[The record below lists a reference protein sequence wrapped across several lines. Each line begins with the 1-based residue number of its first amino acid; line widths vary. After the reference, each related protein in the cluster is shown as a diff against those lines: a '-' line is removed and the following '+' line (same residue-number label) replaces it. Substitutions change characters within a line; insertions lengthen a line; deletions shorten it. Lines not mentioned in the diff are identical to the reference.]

1 MEHQD
6 ITSNGIRLHVVQE
19 GPADGQLLILLHG
32 FPEFWYGWRKQ
43 IPALAAA
50 GYRVWA
56 PDQRGYNLSDKP
68 HGIAA
73 YNLDAI
79 AADVVGLIDAAGREK
94 AFLVGHDWGG
104 AAAWWVAARYPQR
117 LEKLV
122 VMNAPYGSVMT
133 KSLSRDW
140 AQRRKSWYMFFFQ
153 LPWLPELVSHRRNW
167 RMLTGMLLSSSIR
180 GTFSKAELE
189 EYRQAWSRPGAY
201 VGMLNWYRAMMRA
214 RPAPLPSQTLP
225 TPPTTRGAVAEP
237 HGGVAATGDGVPA
250 KQPISMP
257 TLLLWGAQDRFLGRE
272 LAEASIK
279 KCSRGQLVFLED
291 ATHWLHHEQ
300 PERVNALIHEFLS
313 SSADSAPSSTR

>member
-1 MEHQD
+1 VEHQD
-6 ITSNGIRLHVVQE
+6 ITSNDIRLHVVTE
-19 GPADGQLLILLHG
+19 GPADGRLLILLHG

-43 IPALAAA
+43 IPYFAGA

-68 HGIAA
+68 RGIAA
-73 YNLDAI
+73 YSLDAL
-79 AADVVGLIDAAGREK
+79 AADVVGLMDAAGQEK

-104 AAAWWVAARYPQR
+104 AAAWWVATKYPQR

-133 KSLSRDW
+133 RSLRQDP

-153 LPWLPELVSHRRNW
+153 LPWLPELVSRRRNW
-167 RMLTGMLLSSSIR
+167 RMLTGMLLSSSIH
-180 GTFSKAELE
+180 GTFSKADLE
-189 EYRQAWSRPGAY
+189 EYRQAWSQPGAY
-201 VGMLNWYRAMMRA
+201 AGMLRWYRAMMRA
-214 RPAPLPSQTLP
+214 RPALPSPQ
-225 TPPTTRGAVAEP
+225 
-237 HGGVAATGDGVPA
+237 HGVPVR
-250 KQPISMP
+250 QPISVP

-279 KCSRGQLVFLED
+279 KCSQGRLEFLED

-300 PERVNALIHEFLS
+300 PERVNALIHQFLS
-313 SSADSAPSSTR
+313 SPADSAPSSKR

>member
-1 MEHQD
+1 MEHQNVV
-6 ITSNGIRLHVVQE
+6 TNGIRLHVAQE
-19 GPADGQLLILLHG
+19 GPVDGRLLILLHG

-43 IPALAAA
+43 IPYFAAA

-68 HGIAA
+68 SGIAA
-73 YNLDAI
+73 YNLDAL
-79 AADVVGLIDAAGREK
+79 AADVVGLIDAAGQEK

-104 AAAWWVAARYPQR
+104 AAAWWVATKYPQR

-140 AQRRKSWYMFFFQ
+140 AQRRRSWYMFFFQ
-153 LPWLPELVSHRRNW
+153 LPWLPELVSRRRNW

-180 GTFSKAELE
+180 GTFSKADLE
-189 EYRQAWSRPGAY
+189 EYRQAWSQPGAY
-201 VGMLNWYRAMMRA
+201 CGMLNWYRAMTRG
-214 RPAPLPSQTLP
+214 RPAAPLPR
-225 TPPTTRGAVAEP
+225 TTRDA
-237 HGGVAATGDGVPA
+237 AATPA
-250 KQPISMP
+250 RQPISVP

-279 KCSRGQLVFLED
+279 KCSQGQLVFLED

-300 PERVNALIHEFLS
+300 PERVNGTIHAFLQ
-313 SSADSAPSSTR
+313 A